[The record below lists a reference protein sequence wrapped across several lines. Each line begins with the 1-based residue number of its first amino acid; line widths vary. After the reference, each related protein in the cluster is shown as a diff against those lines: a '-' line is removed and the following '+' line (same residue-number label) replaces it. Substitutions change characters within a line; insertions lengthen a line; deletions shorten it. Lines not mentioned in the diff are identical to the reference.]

1 MSIPRS
7 DSLMAFACVISP
19 ISRNTADL
27 LIRTYLPQQV
37 RQHGCV
43 TNVTASHFNCP
54 YLQRF
59 FVDPPLGEWYIRL
72 PGNGCVSC
80 ATDGVWG
87 RPLPGRALQSNV
99 PRGVLAGIPFPFALS
114 LDASA
119 VNEKV

>member
-27 LIRTYLPQQV
+27 LIRSYLPQQI

-43 TNVTASHFNCP
+43 TNIAASHFNCP

-59 FVDPPLGEWYIRL
+59 FVDP
-72 PGNGCVSC
+72 
-80 ATDGVWG
+80 
-87 RPLPGRALQSNV
+87 NV
-99 PRGVLAGIPFPFALS
+99 YLAPQAAFGPPVLAGIPFPFALS
-114 LDASA
+114 FDASA
-119 VNEKV
+119 VH